1 MMKKTLKLENP
12 GLTKENFK
20 NWMTQKSNK
29 PIKYLAGINR
39 PILPS
44 HVTKLANS
52 VTKMGIIRPIVL
64 TSISFIDGKPA
75 WYIIDGQHLFNAL
88 LRNGVDIPYVF
99 IDVKDKKD
107 LVEKIALLN
116 ASSKSWVIQ
125 DYVTA
130 WASLENDY
138 VKLNTYFNIY
148 DLEFTVLATILAN
161 QIPYSRVG
169 NSPITKKIKNGEF
182 KIIEEEHV
190 VKILDQLTDVL
201 SILKRQN
208 RHENFYLC
216 SEYVS
221 FCKNSV
227 NYDHKKFMKKL
238 HDKKKDF
245 ILATQEEGKLKQL
258 FEELK

>member
-1 MMKKTLKLENP
+1 MKKTLKLENP

-20 NWMTQKSNK
+20 NWITDKSK
-29 PIKYLAGINR
+29 KSVKYLAGINR
-39 PILPS
+39 PITPS
-44 HVTKLANS
+44 HVTKLSSS
-52 VTKMGIIRPIVL
+52 VTKIGIIRPIVIAN
-64 TSISFIDGKPA
+64 ISFIDGKPA

-88 LRNGVDIPYVF
+88 LRLGLDIPYIF

-116 ASSKSWVIQ
+116 ASSKSWGMQ

-148 DLEFTVLATILAN
+148 DLEFTVLATILSN
-161 QIPYSRVG
+161 QIPYGRVG
-169 NSPITKKIKNGEF
+169 NAPVNRKIKNGEF
-182 KIIEEEHV
+182 RIIEEQHV
-190 VKILDQLTDVL
+190 VKIVDQLTDVL
-201 SILKRQN
+201 TILKRQN
-208 RHENFYLC
+208 RHENIYLC

>member
-20 NWMTQKSNK
+20 NWITENSKKSV
-29 PIKYLAGINR
+29 KYLAGINR
-39 PILPS
+39 PIIPY
-44 HVTKLANS
+44 HVTKLAQS
-52 VTKMGIIRPIVL
+52 VTTMGVIRPIVIAN
-64 TSISFIDGKPA
+64 ISFIDGNPG
-75 WYIIDGQHLFNAL
+75 WYIVDGQHLFNAL
-88 LRNGVDIPYVF
+88 LRNGLDIPYIF

-116 ASSKSWVIQ
+116 ASSKTWTLQ

-148 DLEFTVLATILAN
+148 DLEFSVLATILAN
-161 QIPYSRVG
+161 QVPSIRVG
-169 NSPITKKIKNGEF
+169 GSPINVKIKTGEF
-182 KIIEEEHV
+182 RISEEEHV

-201 SILKRQN
+201 VLLKRQT
-208 RHENFYLC
+208 RHENMYLC

-227 NYDHKKFMKKL
+227 NYDHKKFMKNL
-238 HDKKKDF
+238 NDNKKHF
-245 ILATQEEGKLKQL
+245 VLATQEEGKLKEL
-258 FEELK
+258 FETLK